1 MRFVWK
7 KTTPGINRM
16 SFFPDLEFGNY
27 IQAQAVERMGFKQTR
42 VMQGKFDYYD
52 MVGDRGNGIE
62 FFEFK
67 ADRRAA
73 ETGNLAIEFCC
84 SGKKSGIWK
93 TTADFWVHC
102 VVRDELED
110 IYCIP
115 VSVLKE
121 MIFQNKFL
129 RVAECDNGKN
139 GMFLFPKE
147 MFNEWKL

>member
-1 MRFVWK
+1 
-7 KTTPGINRM
+7 M
-16 SFFPDLEFGNY
+16 SFFPDLEFGNL
-27 IQAQAVERMGFKQTR
+27 IQAQAIERMGFKKVR
-42 VMQGKFDYYD
+42 IMKGHFGEYD
-52 MVGDRGNGIE
+52 VVGDRGGELE

-67 ADRRAA
+67 ADRRAKT
-73 ETGNLAIEFCC
+73 TGNLAIEFCC

-102 VVRDELED
+102 VVGEELEE

-115 VSVLKE
+115 VSVIKE
-121 MIFQNKFL
+121 MIVQNKFL

-139 GMFLFPKE
+139 GMFLFPRE